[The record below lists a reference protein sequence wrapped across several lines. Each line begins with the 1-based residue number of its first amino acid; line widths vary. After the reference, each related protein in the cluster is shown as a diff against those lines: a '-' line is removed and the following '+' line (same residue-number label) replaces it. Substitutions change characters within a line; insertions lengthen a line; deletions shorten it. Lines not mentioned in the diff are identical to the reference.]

1 MLSLKEIPGVGDSLT
16 EKLIFEIGSLADV
29 ERVIKDGDVST
40 LSGIEGIS
48 PQRAV
53 KLINLANN
61 NSNEIT
67 NTEDGRRLHKDLI
80 TSICDFV
87 VTKAAKERLSILTPL
102 TRDSIVEI
110 ESRRNWSKNA
120 IRFINDSKTSFE
132 L

>member
-53 KLINLANN
+53 KSVSYTHLTLP
-61 NSNEIT
+61 
-67 NTEDGRRLHKDLI
+67 
-80 TSICDFV
+80 
-87 VTKAAKERLSILTPL
+87 TKA
-102 TRDSIVEI
+102 
-110 ESRRNWSKNA
+110 
-120 IRFINDSKTSFE
+120 
-132 L
+132 